1 MSRSQR
7 ILLAVLAALTVALTT
22 FAAGL
27 LAGLGRGGDGRGSF
41 SMGSEVGEIESG
53 EGDEVIADAF
63 EQILSTAVDPP
74 PEEELV
80 RGAIRGMVKVL
91 KKSDDPYA
99 LFYSPR
105 GYKSFQELTTGKFSG
120 IGVWI
125 KPKDER
131 LEIVSVL
138 PDTPAQE
145 AGLHRGDVI
154 EAVDGMPVTDMTSDE
169 AINRI
174 KGRDGSEV
182 KIDIT
187 RAGTHRSFK
196 ITRRSIE
203 LPNLKA
209 SLLEGG
215 YGYIRL
221 FGFARGAGEQVR
233 NRVSDFIGQG
243 AQGVVLDLRDNG
255 GGLFSEAIDVASVF
269 IESGEIVIYRERGQ
283 REQVFEAGGDAVDIP
298 VVVLVNEGTAS
309 ASEIVAGALQD
320 RERAIVVGATTY
332 GKGSVQEITPLM
344 DGSAMKLTTA
354 AYLTPDGR
362 NIDGR
367 GIEPDVE
374 VEGIAAQRQ
383 RAIEILEGLVISKT
397 ESQG

>member
-1 MSRSQR
+1 M
-7 ILLAVLAALTVALTT
+7 AVLAAVIVALTT

-27 LAGLGRGGDGRGSF
+27 LVGLGRGGDGRGSF
-41 SMGSEVGEIESG
+41 TIGDEVGDIEGG

-63 EQILSTAVDPP
+63 EQIMSTAVDPP
-74 PEEELV
+74 SEKELV
-80 RGAIRGMVKVL
+80 RGAIRGMVRVL

-125 KPKDER
+125 KPKAGR

-138 PDTPAQE
+138 PETPAKE
-145 AGLHRGDVI
+145 AGLQRGDVI
-154 EAVDGMPVTDMTSDE
+154 EAVDGMPVADMTSDE
-169 AINRI
+169 TINRI

-182 KIDIT
+182 EIDIT
-187 RAGTHRSFK
+187 RAGTHLSFT

-233 NRVSDFIGQG
+233 NRVSDFIDQG

-283 REQVFEAGGDAVDIP
+283 GEQVFEAGGDAVDVP

-320 RERAIVVGATTY
+320 RERAIVVGTTTY
-332 GKGSVQEITPLM
+332 GKGSVQEITPLV

-374 VEGIAAQRQ
+374 VDGIAAQRQ